1 MYFDGSFMLNG
12 ARGGIVLISPMGDRL
27 LFVI

>member
-1 MYFDGSFMLNG
+1 MYFDGSFMLIG
-12 ARGGIVLISPMGDRL
+12 AGGRIVLISPMGDRL